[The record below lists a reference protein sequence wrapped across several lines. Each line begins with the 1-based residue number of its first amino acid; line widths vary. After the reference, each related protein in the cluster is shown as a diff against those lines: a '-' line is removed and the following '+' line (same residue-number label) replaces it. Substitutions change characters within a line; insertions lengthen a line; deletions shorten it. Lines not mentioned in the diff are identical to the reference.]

1 MNVVLIHES
10 EIIDQTSVT
19 LKDYRAKHLVK
30 VLKGEVGDSLRVG
43 VLDGD
48 LGSGKILKIQKKY
61 PFSVELQ
68 LEFVTKPPDKAPIDL
83 ILALPRP
90 IMFRRILS
98 QATALGVGTLH
109 VINAA
114 RVEKSFW
121 DAGLIEENQYMEHII
136 HGLEQAVD
144 TIPPKIIFHRRF
156 KPFIEDF
163 VPQVSQNYGCML
175 VAHPADSAKLHEVVA
190 CAEEKILVAIGP
202 EGGWVD
208 YEEDKFREASFH
220 GFTLGK
226 RILKVDTAV
235 INIHGRI
242 MALLE
247 SRS

>member
-1 MNVVLIHES
+1 MNLVLIHES
-10 EIIDQTSVT
+10 EIIGQKSVILT
-19 LKDYRAKHLVK
+19 DYRAKHLIK

-43 VLDGD
+43 VLEGD
-48 LGSGKILKIQKKY
+48 IGSGKILKIKKKY

-68 LEFVTKPPDKAPIDL
+68 LKIENKPPDKAPIDL

-90 IMFRRILS
+90 IMLRRILS
-98 QATALGVGTLH
+98 QATALGIDTLH
-109 VINAA
+109 IINAA

-121 DAGLIEENQYMEHII
+121 DAGLIEEDQYMEHII

-144 TIPPKIIFHRRF
+144 TVSPKIIFHRRF
-156 KPFIEDF
+156 KPFIEDY
-163 VPQVSQNYGCML
+163 VPQIALNYGCML
-175 VAHPADSAKLHEVVA
+175 LAHPTDKRKLHDVVTGDV
-190 CAEEKILVAIGP
+190 KKVLVAIGP

-208 YEEDKFREASFH
+208 YEEEKFREAAFT

-247 SRS
+247 GGS